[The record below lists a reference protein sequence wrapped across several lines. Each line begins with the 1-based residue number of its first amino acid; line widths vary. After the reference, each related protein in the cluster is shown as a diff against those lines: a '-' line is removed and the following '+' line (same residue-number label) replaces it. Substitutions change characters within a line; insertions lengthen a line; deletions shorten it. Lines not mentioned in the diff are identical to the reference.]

1 MRRRRVLRWLGL
13 AAASAGATGAA
24 ASMGCDARRE
34 GPVRSAGGAVG
45 TTAATMDADGTG
57 AAVPGTIPLAPPV
70 RVPVGALADGARH
83 HVTYGAVPVEVRAA
97 GDRITARVL
106 LCTHMGCVVRWTDEL
121 GAYRCVCHDGRF
133 DAEGRPIQGFPSR
146 PLARLSARRDGREV
160 VVGESTLAEPGA

>member
-1 MRRRRVLRWLGL
+1 VPL
-13 AAASAGATGAA
+13 
-24 ASMGCDARRE
+24 DAL
-34 GPVRSAGGAVG
+34 AGGL
-45 TTAATMDADGTG
+45 
-57 AAVPGTIPLAPPV
+57 PH
-70 RVPVGALADGARH
+70 RVA
-83 HVTYGAVPVEVRAA
+83 YGDIPVEVRAA

-146 PLARLSARRDGREV
+146 PLARLSVRREGREV